1 MDGIG
6 VAEVPAKRFEDAAL
20 SLEDLGFGVGG
31 IHEGEEVDGIG
42 VAEVPAH
49 CPGNMFSLEDL
60 GFGVRGVRAGEE
72 VNEIGVAGV
81 PG

>member
-1 MDGIG
+1 MEMHGIG
-6 VAEVPAKRFEDAAL
+6 VAEVPAKRFKDAAL
-20 SLEDLGFGVGG
+20 
-31 IHEGEEVDGIG
+31 
-42 VAEVPAH
+42 
-49 CPGNMFSLEDL
+49 SLEDL

>member
-1 MDGIG
+1 MEDLGFGVGGVRAGTEVDGIR

-20 SLEDLGFGVGG
+20 
-31 IHEGEEVDGIG
+31 
-42 VAEVPAH
+42 
-49 CPGNMFSLEDL
+49 SLEDL